1 MTDTGPGEG
10 GRLTRRTLVK
20 GGLLAG
26 GLLAGG
32 GAFVLNAPPP
42 AEASDSTINR
52 LIEQAAELAG
62 GSSATVKLQPGTYT
76 LTEPIEPREGV
87 VLEGER
93 DGSTILQV
101 GVEARCAA
109 IQTPEFETLLNSGES
124 GKGPSQFTLRN
135 LTIDGNRAHNSPEA
149 GSIKGNGINIYG
161 RCYRIEDVIV
171 RNCANDGIRTQD
183 GIAPAFT
190 VTTDSIECHYSMIKV
205 HDCGR
210 HGWYHQGPSD
220 CQMDDV
226 LVYKCN
232 LRSEKGI
239 GLWVE
244 GDNVTNGSGG
254 RRFTPNGLQ
263 MENVHVFGAA
273 ATSKWGMVL
282 DANVSASNCHA
293 EGNAFGQ
300 VLVRNPVSWEGGAIY
315 YIASG
320 SNNEGLGIQLGD
332 NGSTEEVPTTAHV
345 TAVQC
350 NIRTILRGF
359 FGVNEQTAAIKW
371 VHCTESLVDV
381 HCPMREVNTGIT
393 VAAGSSGQKIES
405 LTSGRLML
413 NEVGSKFVK
422 GSVAVPA
429 QVAIIRSGTII
440 GILSYTNANVAE
452 QRLEGCKAVLK
463 GAAEVKGGD
472 TVQPLAQA
480 LWGTPSPESEARIT
494 VSGRNVETVS
504 TQRAGS
510 KRLMT
515 VSATPTISFE
525 GLGGEGAAT
534 IEGTDSAGVIMIK
547 PKGTPSAGTI
557 ATIVYTS
564 GRNRKGKVF
573 LSPVSEAAAK
583 RQAEEGGVYV
593 SEEGFTQFKLRVVK
607 ALASGE
613 TYTYNYLVVE

>member
-1 MTDTGPGEG
+1 MADTGPGVD
-10 GRLTRRTLVK
+10 RKLTRRALVK
-20 GGLLAG
+20 GGLLTG

-32 GAFVLNAPPP
+32 GAVLLDAPPP
-42 AEASDSTINR
+42 AQASDGTINR
-52 LIEQAAELAG
+52 LIEQAAGLAG
-62 GSSATVKLQPGTYT
+62 GSSATVKLKPGTYA

-93 DGSTILQV
+93 DGSTILQID
-101 GVEARCAA
+101 VEAKCAA
-109 IQTPEFETLLNSGES
+109 IQTPEFATLLNSGES
-124 GKGPSQFTLRN
+124 GKGPSHFTLRN

-149 GSIKGNGINIYG
+149 GSITGNGINIYG

-183 GIAPAFT
+183 GPAPAFAS
-190 VTTDSIECHYSMIKV
+190 TTDSIECHYSMIKV

-226 LVYKCN
+226 LIYKCN
-232 LRSEKGI
+232 LNSQKGI

-244 GDNVTNGSGG
+244 TDNVTNRSGMS
-254 RRFTPNGLQ
+254 RFTPNGLQ

-273 ATSKWGMVL
+273 GTSKWGMVL

-293 EGNAFGQ
+293 EGNTFGQ

-320 SNNEGLGIQLGD
+320 SNNEGIGIQLGD
-332 NGSTEEVPTTAHV
+332 DGSTTEVPTTAGV

-359 FGVNEQTAAIKW
+359 FGVNKQTAAIRW
-371 VHCTESLVDV
+371 VHCTESIVDV
-381 HCPMREVNTGIT
+381 HCPMREVNTGIV
-393 VAAGSSGQKIES
+393 VAAGSDGQRIES
-405 LTSGRLML
+405 LTSARLIL

-422 GSVAVPA
+422 GSVGVPA
-429 QVAIIRSGTII
+429 QVAIVRSGAII
-440 GILSYTNANVAE
+440 GILSYTNANAAE
-452 QRLEGCKAVLK
+452 KRLDGCKAVLN
-463 GAAEVKGGD
+463 GTAEVKAGD

-480 LWGTPSPESEARIT
+480 LWGTPSPDSEVRIT
-494 VSGRNVETVS
+494 VSGRNVATVS
-504 TQRAGS
+504 SQRAGS
-510 KRLMT
+510 KRLTT

-525 GLGGEGAAT
+525 GLGGEGTAT
-534 IEGTDSAGVIMIK
+534 IEGTDSAGVIVIK
-547 PKGTPSAGTI
+547 PKGSPSRGTI

-564 GRNRKGKVF
+564 GRSRKGKVF
-573 LSPVSEAAAK
+573 LAPISEAAAK

-593 SEEGFTQFKLRVVK
+593 SEEGFTQFRLRVIK
-607 ALASGE
+607 ALVSGE
-613 TYTYNYLVVE
+613 TYSYNYLVVE